1 MRLLRYLVVVFL
13 VLVSL
18 RCVAQEPAQPQ
29 QPQQPSQPLTT
40 TPVSPQAK
48 PVPKT
53 RPTIGVALEGG
64 GALGEAH
71 IGVLKWFEEHHI
83 PIDYIA
89 GTSMGGLVS
98 GLYATGKSSDQI
110 TEVLKTAKWDLLLG
124 GQTPYEDLTFRRKED
139 ARDIPS
145 SITIGLKHGPSLPPG
160 LNSGQQ
166 VTLLIDRETLPYS
179 TVQSFGD
186 LPIPFRCVSTE
197 LISGK
202 AFVFEK
208 GSLSEAMR
216 ATMSIPGV
224 FAPVRRDNQ
233 IFVDGGLVDNLPTDV
248 VRKMG
253 ADLVI
258 GVHLQIATASAK
270 EIQSAFSI
278 LGRSVELVIAETE
291 LRGMEGAD
299 LVVKANVEKYNTMDY
314 EKVDELI
321 NVGYQAAEQKAQFL
335 KPYELDDKAWAEY
348 QKDKASRVRTTIG
361 TPEFVKVD
369 GVQGESLVN
378 IQKFLAPLVGKPLDQ
393 PLLQQYLTRLSGI
406 GIYDDLTYDLIR
418 EGDKDGLL
426 VRVHETSYA
435 PPILRPGVQIDG
447 TQPDNVTFTTGGRL
461 TFMDVAGYRSEW
473 RTDFQFGETYSLTT
487 DLYRPF
493 QPLGKWFIDPFAGG
507 SDSTFFIYK
516 KTNPVADYRITRI
529 NGGLNVGYAISRF
542 SQVEIG
548 YGVGYL
554 NEYLRLGSPD
564 FASNDG
570 RTGGLRARYVLDHT
584 NDPVIPTSGYYVQS
598 NFNFWDTYP
607 GATEAFPS
615 AVATVQYF
623 QPVKNDSIFIIG
635 SGGSTFGYKG
645 TGDPQ
650 FFLGGVGRLTA
661 YGLNE
666 LLGNQY
672 FVGRVGY
679 LHQIAV
685 LPTFIGKAVY
695 LIGYGEVGKMYADP
709 FGAPRL
715 SGDGTLGVI
724 ANTFLGPMFV
734 GGAAGDTGHYKWFF
748 QLGRVF

>member
-1 MRLLRYLVVVFL
+1 MRILRCLVVVSL
-13 VLVSL
+13 VLVSA
-18 RCVAQEPAQPQ
+18 RCRAQEPAQPQ

-40 TPVSPQAK
+40 TPVNPQQK
-48 PVPKT
+48 PIPKT

-89 GTSMGGLVS
+89 GTSMGGLVG
-98 GLYATGKSSDQI
+98 GLYATGKSADQI
-110 TEVLKTAKWDLLLG
+110 ADLVRTADWDLLLG

-145 SITIGLKHGPSLPPG
+145 TITIGLKNGPTLPPG

-166 VTLLIDRETLPYS
+166 VALLIDRQTLPYS
-179 TVQSFGD
+179 TVGSFDD

-202 AFVFEK
+202 AYVFEK

-233 IFVDGGLVDNLPTDV
+233 IFVDGGMVDNLPTDV

-258 GVHLQIATASAK
+258 GVHLQIAPATAK

-299 LVVKANVEKYNTMDY
+299 LVVKANVEQYTTIDY
-314 EKVDELI
+314 QKVDELV
-321 NVGYQAAEQKAQFL
+321 NVGYQAAEHQARFL
-335 KPYELDDKAWAEY
+335 KPYALDDEAWAQY
-348 QKDKASRVRTTIG
+348 QKDQTSRIRTRIG
-361 TPEFVKVD
+361 VPQFIK
-369 GVQGESLVN
+369 VQGLQGEALVN
-378 IQKFLAPLVGKPLDQ
+378 VQKFLSPLVGKPLDE
-393 PLLQQYLTRLSGI
+393 PLLQQYLTRLAGI
-406 GIYDDLTYDLIR
+406 GIYDSITYDIIR
-418 EGDKDGLL
+418 EDDKDGLL
-426 VRVHETSYA
+426 VRVHETSYG
-435 PPILRPGVQIDG
+435 PPTLRPGVEIDG
-447 TQPDNVTFTTGGRL
+447 TQVDNVTFTTGGRL

-473 RTDFQFGETYSLTT
+473 RTDFQFGETYRLSS
-487 DLYRPF
+487 DLYRPIF
-493 QPLGKWFIDPFAGG
+493 PLGKWFVDPFVSG
-507 SDSTFFIYK
+507 SENAFFVYK
-516 KTNPVADYRITRI
+516 KSDPRADYRITRVA
-529 NGGLNVGYAISRF
+529 GGADMGYAISRF
-542 SQVEIG
+542 SEIRVG

-554 NEYLRLGSPD
+554 NEYLRLGTPD

-584 NDPVIPTSGYYVQS
+584 NDAVIPTSGYYIQS
-598 NFNFWDTYP
+598 NFNFYDTYP

-615 AVATVQYF
+615 LVTTVQFF
-623 QPVKNDSIFIIG
+623 QPVKNDSIFLIG
-635 SGGSTFGYKG
+635 SGGSTFGYRG

-679 LHQIAV
+679 LHQIAT
-685 LPTFIGKAVY
+685 LPTFVGGSVY
-695 LIGYGEVGKMYADP
+695 VIGYGEVGKMYQDP

-724 ANTFLGPMFV
+724 ANTFLGPIFL